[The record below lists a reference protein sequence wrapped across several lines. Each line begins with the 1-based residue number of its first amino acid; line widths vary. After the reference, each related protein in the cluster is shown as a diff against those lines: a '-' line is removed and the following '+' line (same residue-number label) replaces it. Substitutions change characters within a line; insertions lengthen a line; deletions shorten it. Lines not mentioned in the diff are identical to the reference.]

1 VIAAKHWLTVWL
13 WLASASTAKE
23 AEAAKI
29 RVLEDFLVWFAG
41 FLKII
46 RIRCHSRPLRPSNPT
61 QITTFN
67 HFGPHPTP
75 KWLYVNDFF

>member
-13 WLASASTAKE
+13 SLATASTAKE

-29 RVLEDFLVWFAG
+29 RVLEDFFVWFAG

-46 RIRCHSRPLRPSNPT
+46 RIRCHSRPLRSINPT
-61 QITTFN
+61 
-67 HFGPHPTP
+67 
-75 KWLYVNDFF
+75 